1 MIPSEEEYLTR
12 CVVDTTSRKFNL
24 YSSEGNEKVIEC
36 ETVEQFMNV
45 LQYVRSTISEDN
57 IATLAY
63 SNPL

>member
-12 CVVDTTSRKFNL
+12 CVVDTVSRKFNL

-36 ETVEQFMNV
+36 ETVDQFMNV